1 MGRIVNGVVCISL
14 ILIMLFVD
22 SPKGA
27 TNDLIIHGV
36 IAIMNLMF
44 VLSN

>member
-1 MGRIVNGVVCISL
+1 MKIINRVVCISL

-36 IAIMNLMF
+36 FAIMNLMF